1 MSDDFFDLEF
11 AENQDD
17 RIPMS
22 LVLDT
27 SDSMTVDRGNGRI
40 PIDELNGGLD
50 ILVTEINKDP
60 LAKRRAEISVVEYGT
75 EVTPPTEFTTVENLV
90 LPTLTPSGRTSTGAA
105 VNAALDSIQDRKK
118 QYRENGI
125 QYFRPIV
132 LLISDGLATDDIKEA
147 AKRVKEM
154 EGKKQVLFFAVGIAG
169 ADLDQLSEF
178 SDARP
183 ALGLKD
189 MDFASLFEW
198 LSASAVSVSASTP
211 GDAVKLPDA
220 SGWAS
225 IEV

>member
-1 MSDDFFDLEF
+1 
-11 AENQDD
+11 
-17 RIPMS
+17 
-22 LVLDT
+22 
-27 SDSMTVDRGNGRI
+27 
-40 PIDELNGGLD
+40 
-50 ILVTEINKDP
+50 
-60 LAKRRAEISVVEYGT
+60 KRRAEISVVEYGT

-183 ALGLKD
+183 ALG
-189 MDFASLFEW
+189 
-198 LSASAVSVSASTP
+198 
-211 GDAVKLPDA
+211 
-220 SGWAS
+220 
-225 IEV
+225 